1 MSYYVA
7 LDAGGTKT
15 DAVLFDES
23 GHILHLDR
31 SEGCNPL
38 DIGTESAEK
47 RLYKIIERMLK
58 YAPEPVKAVF
68 GGIAA
73 TYYVGDRFNQYL
85 RPKFDVPVRIDDD
98 GCNLI
103 SGTLGRSDGCGMVCG
118 TGAALFGRRDGKEGR
133 DLIHIGGY
141 GWMIYTGGSG
151 FELGR
156 DALRETFRARDGLG
170 EKTILTEL
178 FRRELGCDAYE
189 SMPGFYEGGR
199 AYIASF
205 AHLVFEGKKAGDQI
219 CRKIFE
225 TGAKNLAELTFAA
238 EKYFPGEFP
247 VVLGG
252 GIFNAYPEYVEA
264 VKSFASPKA
273 RLIPAEYP
281 PVLGAAIEALGDGGA
296 ECTTDS
302 FRKQFL
308 ADYARL
314 RN

>member
-1 MSYYVA
+1 MSYFVA

-15 DAVLFDES
+15 DAVLFDDT

-38 DIGTESAEK
+38 DIGAEAAQE
-47 RLYKIIERMLK
+47 RLFKVISRVLK
-58 YAPEPVKAVF
+58 QAPGAVCAVY
-68 GGIAA
+68 GGIAG
-73 TYYVGDRFNQYL
+73 TYYVGDRFNEFL
-85 RPKFDVPVRIDDD
+85 RPKFEVSIRIDDD

-103 SGTLGRSDGCGMVCG
+103 SGTLGHNDGCGMVCG
-118 TGAALFGRRDGKEGR
+118 TGAALFGRIGGKAGK

-178 FRRELGCDAYE
+178 FKRELGRDAYAC
-189 SMPGFYEGGR
+189 MPEFYEGGR

-205 AHLVFEGKKAGDQI
+205 AHLVFEGRKAGDPI
-219 CRKIFE
+219 CQKIFE
-225 TGAKNLAELTFAA
+225 TGAKNLAELTHAA
-238 EKYFPGEFP
+238 QKHFPGEFP

-252 GIFNAYPEYVEA
+252 GIFGAFPEYVEA
-264 VKSFASPKA
+264 VRSFASPRAK
-273 RLIPAEYP
+273 LISAEYP
-281 PVLGAAIEALGDGGA
+281 PVLGAAIEALWDGGMEPA
-296 ECTTDS
+296 KG
-302 FRKQFL
+302 FRERFL
-308 ADYARL
+308 ADYVRL
-314 RN
+314 KG